1 LHESELTDTIS
12 LNVNRISNL
21 TDTSKNSDVTKIRI
35 KITDKLEQIGNIVEG
50 GAIFANSK
58 ALADLDMTV
67 EKA

>member
-1 LHESELTDTIS
+1 MHESELTDTIS